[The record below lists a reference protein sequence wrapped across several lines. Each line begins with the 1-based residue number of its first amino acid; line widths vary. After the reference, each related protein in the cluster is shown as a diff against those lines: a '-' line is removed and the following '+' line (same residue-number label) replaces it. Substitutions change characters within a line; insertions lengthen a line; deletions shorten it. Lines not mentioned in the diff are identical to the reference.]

1 MKANKETIRK
11 YYKYQSENWIQP
23 VLTGNGV
30 VGSNGFA
37 VSETGS
43 WESSYPA
50 FWAMD
55 NATSTYNI
63 FQKGTGYYF
72 QFYNPNPLNVTNLNI
87 TNFAGDAWGTRALT
101 AGSIMASN
109 NGIDFVEL
117 LTYSNSVTG
126 GSGNW
131 NIDLSSNTE
140 YYKYYRIIA
149 TSTSYA
155 NSGAVNQC
163 MISELRITAKE
174 QVPVESSEADYD
186 VYEDIDVY
194 KLPMVDNKYYI
205 ISD

>member
-1 MKANKETIRK
+1 MKVYKETVKK
-11 YYKYQSENWIQP
+11 YYKYTNWTQP
-23 VLTGNGV
+23 VLTSNGV
-30 VGSNGFA
+30 IGSNSFA

-43 WESSYPA
+43 WESSDPA
-50 FWAMD
+50 FQAMD
-55 NATSTYNI
+55 NNTGTVNI

-126 GSGNW
+126 GSASW
-131 NIDLSSNTE
+131 NIDLSTNTG

-149 TSTSYA
+149 TGTSYS
-155 NSGAVNQC
+155 NNGAVNQC
-163 MISELRITAKE
+163 MINELKITAKE
-174 QVPVESSEADYD
+174 QITVENSESDYD
-186 VYEDIDVY
+186 FFRDVDVY
-194 KLPMVDNKYYI
+194 KLPKINEKYYGI
-205 ISD
+205 KD